1 MFNKLVLAAAV
12 AVPLGVLGLSGS
24 AMAGYSPTSHTPI
37 ARAPLQASQ
46 AYDASMSCAAARRM
60 VRADGYRDVVTRECD
75 ARNYVFDATRHGRA
89 VVLHVN
95 SRNGHISHA

>member
-12 AVPLGVLGLSGS
+12 AVPLGVLGLSGQ

-37 ARAPLQASQ
+37 ARTPLRMTEAL
-46 AYDASMSCAAARRM
+46 SCAAVGRI
-60 VRADGYRDVVTRECD
+60 VRADGYRNVTARDCD
-75 ARNYVFDATRHGRA
+75 GRTYVFHAMHNGRS

-95 SRNGHISHA
+95 SRNGHIRGA

>member
-37 ARAPLQASQ
+37 ARAPLQAPE
-46 AYDASMSCAAARRM
+46 AYDAAMSCAAARRM
-60 VRADGYRDVVTRECD
+60 IHADGYRNVVTRECG
-75 ARNYVFDATRHGRA
+75 ARNYAFSAVRHGRA
-89 VVLHVN
+89 VVLRVN
-95 SRNGHISHA
+95 PRNGHMWRA